1 VSQVKVNNSSG
12 KKALV
17 LIRTPFQAW
26 LFEKI
31 IEEERLTQFDLIYF
45 TQNLSDEDKLY
56 FDKLSQRS
64 RNSYLIFVSR
74 KNFDILNHL
83 GFWLKTKKLNLK
95 KNYDVVFLSSIESL
109 VLNAIA
115 SKKCSNELV
124 TFDDGTGNY
133 NCKSIYFDDVSRG
146 RLKLYQK
153 LFGTQSLGKIKSRI
167 KRHYTLHIN
176 LKNIV
181 GRDRLLEIKGWVSPI
196 EKKDDTFLK
205 KEKIYFIGSP
215 FEEVLKKNEIVSI
228 ENYAKKIGV
237 DAYVKHPRERNALAI
252 GAVILDKRGRIA
264 EEAIL
269 DDAKG
274 HEIIL
279 IGSLSSVMFNLSSCV
294 KKRIILTNEK
304 YSSGNYL
311 LDLAVESGC
320 VIEKI

>member
-1 VSQVKVNNSSG
+1 MNQVEVNNSSG

-31 IEEERLTQFDLIYF
+31 IEEECLTQFDLIYF
-45 TQNLSDEDKLY
+45 TQNLSNEDQWY
-56 FDKLSQRS
+56 FKKLSQRS
-64 RNSYLIFVSR
+64 KNNYLIFVSR
-74 KNFDILNHL
+74 KKFDILNHL
-83 GFWLKTKKLNLK
+83 GFWLKTKNLNLQK
-95 KNYDVVFLSSIESL
+95 AYDIVFLSSIDSL

-115 SKKCSNELV
+115 SEKYYKELV

-133 NCKSIYFDDVSRG
+133 NCESIYFDDYSRG

-153 LFGTQSLGKIKSRI
+153 LFSTQSLGRIKSRI
-167 KRHYTLHIN
+167 NRHYTLHIN

-181 GRDRLLEIKGWVSPI
+181 GRDRLLEIKGWVSST
-196 EKKDDTFLK
+196 EKKDDTCLN

-215 FEEVLKKNEIVSI
+215 FEEVLTKDEIVNI

-274 HEIIL
+274 YEIIL
-279 IGSLSSVMFNLSSCV
+279 IGSLSSVMFNLSLCV